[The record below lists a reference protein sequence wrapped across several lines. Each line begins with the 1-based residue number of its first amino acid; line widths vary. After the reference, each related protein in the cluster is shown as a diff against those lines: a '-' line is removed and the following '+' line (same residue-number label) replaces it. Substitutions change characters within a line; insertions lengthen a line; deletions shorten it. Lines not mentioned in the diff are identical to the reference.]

1 MKLPPKKEV
10 VFDIEANGLLDTVS
24 KVYVIACV
32 DADGKNRKVFTDD
45 STFGVCKKAG
55 SLEDGVRYLREAD
68 KIICHNIM
76 GYDTILMNKFWPKIW
91 NLKTVPLKK
100 HWDTLAQSKAQHYD
114 RPRLK
119 GTKSQHGLEYYGL
132 LFKYPKPP
140 IDDWSEWNEEKLN
153 RVLVDI
159 EINRKAYH
167 YLNREAE
174 KIGLDFTKQIRRTQ
188 AAQYWYAHQEQHGW
202 VGDIKHMEGC
212 VDELDGFIKE
222 LAEEIEPN
230 LPPVLK
236 PKAPK
241 CTWEEIRDKWD
252 KFYRKVPKTRYDE
265 KGKPIKKA
273 RMPTLRVFL
282 KSGKYDRHTAKHF
295 DIDQDPKKSDYLV
308 RGPYTKI
315 EITPSKMSQHE
326 IVKRYLLTIGWKP
339 TQWNYAKDSEG
350 KFLRNDNGEL
360 IKKSPKLTEDS
371 FDSIKGEVG
380 QKIAKYN
387 TYVHRRRTF
396 KNEKDDTKG
405 WLNQLKW
412 RDGLPRL
419 PAGAMAWA
427 TSTGRAAQFNLVNVP
442 STAALYGEEMRG
454 AWICGEDDVLVSV
467 DMDSAQL
474 RLLANYMGDPE
485 FTKAVMEGTE
495 EDEDGN
501 YVGTDAHTFN
511 ARFFGLIED
520 EDWQKA
526 IETQDKELIHYLSG
540 RRKKAKNGIY
550 ALLFGAGDEKFA
562 NTLGY
567 ATAKQGKEVKETY
580 FKRLPKVEQLF
591 KRLKKQWESNP
602 WRGGGFI
609 QVAGGTWVWCPS
621 EHKLLNYLL
630 MGSEAALQNEA
641 ICWVNAQMRKRKL
654 HGHQLAAI
662 HDELTFEF
670 PLTEEEEGRKLLSEM
685 YGACSK
691 KMGLEVLVTGTA
703 QTGRNWADI
712 H

>member
-1 MKLPPKKEV
+1 MKKPPKKEV
-10 VFDIEANGLLDTVS
+10 VFDIEADNLLENVT

-32 DADGKNRKVFTDD
+32 DVDGKNQKVFTDY
-45 STFGVCKKAG
+45 STFGVMEKAG
-55 SLEDGVRYLREAD
+55 SLEDGVRYLTKAD
-68 KIICHNIM
+68 RVICHNIV
-76 GYDTILMNKFWPKIW
+76 GYDSILMNRFWPEIW
-91 NLKTVPLKK
+91 NLDTVPLKK
-100 HWDTLAQSKAQHYD
+100 HWDTLVQSKAQHYD

-132 LFKYPKPP
+132 LFKHPKPP
-140 IDDWSEWNEEKLN
+140 IDDWSEWNAEKLN
-153 RVLVDI
+153 RVVVDV
-159 EINRKAYH
+159 EINRQAYH
-167 YLNREAE
+167 YLNKEAQN
-174 KIGLDFTKQIRRTQ
+174 IGLDFTKQIRRTQ
-188 AAQYWYAHQEQHGW
+188 GAQYWYARQEEHGW
-202 VGDIKHMEGC
+202 IGDADHMERC
-212 VDELDGFIKE
+212 VKDLDEKIDA
-222 LAEEIEPN
+222 LASEIEPK
-230 LPPVLK
+230 LPPILK

-241 CTWEEIRDKWD
+241 CTWEDIRDKWPR
-252 KFYRKVPKTRYDE
+252 FFRKVPSVKYDE
-265 KGKPIKKA
+265 DGKPIKPA
-273 RMPTLRVFL
+273 RMPTIKIFL

-295 DIDQDPKKSDYLV
+295 DIDQDPEKSGRLV

-315 EITPSKMSQHE
+315 EITPAKMSQHDV
-326 IVKRYLLTIGWKP
+326 VKRYLLSLGWVP
-339 TQWNYAKDSEG
+339 TQWNYAKDKKTG
-350 KFLRNDNGEL
+350 KFLRDDSGNL

-371 FDSIKGEVG
+371 FDSIEGELG
-380 QKIAKYN
+380 QKIARFN

-405 WLNQLKW
+405 WLNQL
-412 RDGLPRL
+412 REGSGRL

-442 STAALYGEEMRG
+442 STAALYGHEMRG
-454 AWICGEDDVLVSV
+454 AWICAPEDVLVSV

-495 EDEDGN
+495 EDADGN

-520 EDWQKA
+520 EDWRRA
-526 IETQDKELIHYLSG
+526 IDTQDKELIEYLSG

-567 ATAKQGKEVKETY
+567 KTAAQGKQVKETY
-580 FKRLPKVEQLF
+580 FTRLPKIEQLF
-591 KRLKKQWESNP
+591 KKLKRQWEDNP
-602 WRGGGFI
+602 WRKGGFI
-609 QVAGGTWVWCPS
+609 EVAGGTWVWCPS

-641 ICWVNAQMRKRKL
+641 MCWANAQMMKRNL
-654 HGHQLAAI
+654 NGHQLAAI

-670 PLTEEEEGRKLLSEM
+670 PLTEEREGRKLLTEM
-685 YGACSK
+685 YGEASRR
-691 KMGLEVLVTGTA
+691 MGLEVLVTGTA
-703 QTGRNWADI
+703 MTGRNWAEI